1 MDIFDRVL
9 EEHQKSLE
17 EFKRKKEQIF
27 KIYEILNKA
36 LSGGNKIL
44 ICGNGGSAADA
55 SHMAAE
61 LVGRFVKERKGLCAV
76 SLSTDTSILTS
87 VSNDYSFEL
96 VFARQVEAIGKEG
109 DVLVG
114 FSTSGKSKNVIK
126 AFEKAKSMGII
137 TVGILGN
144 PGFIEKISDVS
155 FTINGTTARVQEI
168 HSILIH
174 ILCEMIEE

>member
-9 EEHQKSLE
+9 EEHKKSLE
-17 EFKRKKEQIF
+17 EFNGKKEQIF

-36 LSGGNKIL
+36 LSCGNKIL
-44 ICGNGGSAADA
+44 ICGNGGSACDA

-61 LVGRFVKERKGLCAV
+61 LVGRFVKERKGLCAI

-114 FSTSGKSKNVIK
+114 FSTSGKSKNIIK
-126 AFEKAKSMGII
+126 AFEKAKTMGIK

-144 PGFIEKISDVS
+144 PGFIEKISDAS

>member
-1 MDIFDRVL
+1 MSR
-9 EEHQKSLE
+9 
-17 EFKRKKEQIF
+17 
-27 KIYEILNKA
+27 
-36 LSGGNKIL
+36 GNKIL

-61 LVGRFVKERKGLCAV
+61 LVGRFVKERKGLCAI

-126 AFEKAKSMGII
+126 AFEKAKSMGIK

-144 PGFIEKISDVS
+144 PGFIEKISDAS